1 MKKRIF
7 IILVLAG
14 VLVIEFFVPK
24 QKYVSQDLL
33 KDINIPMN
41 IDNVWLGKDIS
52 STIKLQ
58 DETYNFVSNTIA
70 NYYTNRYNGNKVM
83 FLVLDAGNFHNPKV
97 CFGASGYQP
106 TDLPKEIFNIDGRKV
121 DANVL
126 LFKKEK
132 ENLLLIYWLCIDKR
146 LSSWS
151 QQKVKDFF
159 YSIIG
164 KKKTGLMVR
173 LEIPIAIGNEKYAIT
188 IAEQFISELSLTLS
202 DTEKDYLFGKRKG

>member
-1 MKKRIF
+1 MKKRLF

-14 VLVIEFFVPK
+14 VVIVEFCIPK
-24 QKYVSQDLL
+24 PKYVSQDLL
-33 KDINIPMN
+33 KEIHIPIT
-41 IDNVWLGKDIS
+41 IDKVWYGKDIS
-52 STIKLQ
+52 DTIELQ

-70 NYYTNRYNGNKVM
+70 NYYTNKYNKNRVM

-97 CFGASGYQP
+97 CYGASGFEP
-106 TDLPKEIFNIDGRKV
+106 TDLEHEVFNIDGRAV

-126 LFKKEK
+126 LFEKKK
-132 ENLLLIYWLCIDKR
+132 DNILLIYWLCIDKKI
-146 LSSWS
+146 SSWS

-173 LEIPIAIGNEKYAIT
+173 LEIPVAKGNEKYGIK
-188 IAEQFISELSLTLS
+188 IAKQFISELSKTLN
-202 DTEKDYLFGKRKG
+202 DTEKDFLFGEI

>member
-1 MKKRIF
+1 
-7 IILVLAG
+7 
-14 VLVIEFFVPK
+14 
-24 QKYVSQDLL
+24 
-33 KDINIPMN
+33 MN
-41 IDNVWLGKDIS
+41 IDNIWLGKDIS

-70 NYYTNRYNGNKVM
+70 NYYTNRYNKNKVM

-106 TDLPKEIFNIDGRKV
+106 TDLKRELFNVDGRKV

-132 ENLLLIYWLCIDKR
+132 ENLLLVYWLCIDKK

-173 LEIPIAIGNEKYAIT
+173 LEIPVAVGNEKYGLT
-188 IAEQFISELSLTLS
+188 IAQQFISDLSQTLT
-202 DTEKDYLFGKRKG
+202 DVEKDYVFGEKWG